1 MKSIYLKKKKKKEE
15 NKQSPLINSWI
26 INIEAKFST
35 SKMEM
40 SGRKNMENKRR
51 KGLERA
57 PVISD
62 LEWMASEC
70 EKWKDL
76 YPSLL
81 KFEARQKNK
90 SKKKYKENLVKI
102 YKRGKRYI
110 ATPNRISGS
119 PCPNEFSLAIA

>member
-1 MKSIYLKKKKKKEE
+1 MESKKK
-15 NKQSPLINSWI
+15 
-26 INIEAKFST
+26 
-35 SKMEM
+35 
-40 SGRKNMENKRR
+40 

-81 KFEARQKNK
+81 KFQARQKNK
-90 SKKKYKENLVKI
+90 SEGEIYKENL
-102 YKRGKRYI
+102 
-110 ATPNRISGS
+110 
-119 PCPNEFSLAIA
+119 

>member
-1 MKSIYLKKKKKKEE
+1 MESKKK
-15 NKQSPLINSWI
+15 
-26 INIEAKFST
+26 
-35 SKMEM
+35 
-40 SGRKNMENKRR
+40 

-81 KFEARQKNK
+81 KFQARQKNK
-90 SKKKYKENLVKI
+90 SEGEIYKENLDWKI
-102 YKRGKRYI
+102 YKRVIKR
-110 ATPNRISGS
+110 
-119 PCPNEFSLAIA
+119 